1 MKIDDLQLTT
11 CKESKNYAPKYLII
25 PAAGLGTRMKSVNPD
40 LPKEMLPVGD
50 KPAIQYAV
58 EEGLS
63 ADIKNIIIIISD
75 QKEIIRRYFEDIKVS
90 KKMFPDALNKLEQI
104 KAECSIT
111 FLYQERQLGESDAI
125 SYAKDIVGSHSVA
138 IVYPDN
144 IYFPSPGILKMLKSV
159 YCRYKTDVIALIDVK
174 EENAAGLSNS
184 GKVDI
189 KCLNENVFRI
199 EKFIHKGKGKFIP
212 RFKGELRSCAM
223 SISGSH
229 IFEYIERL
237 RHAIKDGEFTD
248 FPIHNLTLKE
258 KRFLGYHLQ
267 GTFFDIGNPK
277 GYELCLRYLERRNH
291 LIS

>member
-1 MKIDDLQLTT
+1 MIIDDLRLKAL
-11 CKESKNYAPKYLII
+11 KEPNNYAPTYLII

-40 LPKEMLPVGD
+40 LPKEMLPVGH

-58 EEGLS
+58 EEGLL
-63 ADIKNIIIIISD
+63 ADIKKIIIIISD
-75 QKEIIRRYFEDIKVS
+75 QKEIIRRYFEDIEVS

-104 KAECSIT
+104 NAECSIT

-125 SYAKDIVGSHSVA
+125 SYAKDIVGRHSVA
-138 IVYPDN
+138 IVHPDD
-144 IYFPSPGILKMLKSV
+144 IYFPSPGVLKMLKSV
-159 YCRYKTDVIALIDVK
+159 YCRYQTDVIALMDVK

-189 KCLNENVFRI
+189 KCLSENVFRI
-199 EKFIHKGKGKFIP
+199 ERFIQKGKGIFTP
-212 RFKGELRSCAM
+212 RFKGELRTCGM

-229 IFEYIERL
+229 MFEYIERL
-237 RHAIKDGEFTD
+237 RHYIEDEEFTD
-248 FPIHNLTLKE
+248 FPIYNLTLKE
-258 KRFLGYHLQ
+258 KGVLGYHLQ

-277 GYELCLRYLERRNH
+277 GYELCLRYLEGRSH

>member
-1 MKIDDLQLTT
+1 
-11 CKESKNYAPKYLII
+11 
-25 PAAGLGTRMKSVNPD
+25 MKSVNPD
-40 LPKEMLPVGD
+40 LPKEMLSVGH

-75 QKEIIRRYFEDIKVS
+75 QKEIIRRYFEDIEVS

-104 KAECSIT
+104 NAECSIT
-111 FLYQERQLGESDAI
+111 FLYQERPLGESDAI
-125 SYAKDIVGSHSVA
+125 SYAKDIVGSHSLA
-138 IVYPDN
+138 IVHPDN
-144 IYFPSPGILKMLKSV
+144 IYLPSPGVLKMLKSV
-159 YCRYKTDVIALIDVK
+159 YCRYKSDVIALIDVK

-189 KCLNENVFRI
+189 KCLNENIFRI
-199 EKFIHKGKGKFIP
+199 EKFIQKGKGKFTP
-212 RFKGELRSCAM
+212 RFKGELRSCGM

-237 RHAIKDGEFTD
+237 RHAIEDREYTD

-258 KRFLGYHLQ
+258 KGFLGYHLQ

-277 GYELCLRYLERRNH
+277 GYELCLRYLEGRSH

>member
-1 MKIDDLQLTT
+1 LNRLKLNVL
-11 CKESKNYAPKYLII
+11 L
-25 PAAGLGTRMKSVNPD
+25 
-40 LPKEMLPVGD
+40 
-50 KPAIQYAV
+50 
-58 EEGLS
+58 LS
-63 ADIKNIIIIISD
+63 
-75 QKEIIRRYFEDIKVS
+75 
-90 KKMFPDALNKLEQI
+90 
-104 KAECSIT
+104 
-111 FLYQERQLGESDAI
+111 LYQERQLGESDAI

-258 KRFLGYHLQ
+258 KGFLGYHLQ
-267 GTFFDIGNPK
+267 GAFFDIGNPK